1 MIRIW
6 RVSKVRLRSAKCAD
20 QLSDLK
26 MANHTSESE
35 CCRKT
40 RKWKWSW
47 KFYWTN
53 HLKIVTH
60 NAQRLH
66 HMNQPETQCNLKMP
80 ALCLTAVALLSL
92 VRSLGET
99 VSRFMAPSHSQVV
112 ANSIGDFKKSLQ
124 FFNSQLA
131 KEFNQRRMG
140 RPSNFYLRFWF
151 RCEKYQMWDSVLAL
165 ALQDTWEKKAAASS
179 SHLDHWFALKC
190 CQYWQQSFW

>member
-1 MIRIW
+1 MIVMIRIW

-20 QLSDLK
+20 QLSDL
-26 MANHTSESE
+26 MLANHTSESE

-53 HLKIVTH
+53 HLLWHTMLKGCGDYI
-60 NAQRLH
+60 Q
-66 HMNQPETQCNLKMP
+66 QTQCNQILKVP
-80 ALCLTAVALLSL
+80 SKLAALCVTAVALLSL
-92 VRSLGET
+92 VRSLVES
-99 VSRFMAPSHSQVV
+99 VSRFMSPSHSQVV

-131 KEFNQRRMG
+131 KEFNQRRMD

-151 RCEKYQMWDSVLAL
+151 RFEISDGQ
-165 ALQDTWEKKAAASS
+165 
-179 SHLDHWFALKC
+179 
-190 CQYWQQSFW
+190 